1 MNGATW
7 VRVSGVLIPTAGL
20 LPLRPE
26 KKKLQVAGLR
36 TRYCPWS
43 RVLLCTTL
51 AYWQLT
57 CLCLSIGGVRA
68 LTHFACDRRSCSG
81 DSKSHDW
88 RFPGHSD
95 ALVSCIHLQGR
106 RREGHHRQG
115 RERTRGSDPPAP
127 PHATPRRDAQA
138 RPQRSNFVQKLQ

>member
-20 LPLRPE
+20 LPHRPE
-26 KKKLQVAGLR
+26 RKKLQVRGLR

-51 AYWQLT
+51 VYWQLT
-57 CLCLSIGGVRA
+57 LHVLVTVNRWCACSHI
-68 LTHFACDRRSCSG
+68 THFAGDRRSCSG

-95 ALVSCIHLQGR
+95 ALVSCSHLQGR
-106 RREGHHRQG
+106 RRKGHHLQG
-115 RERTRGSDPPAP
+115 RERTADAP
-127 PHATPRRDAQA
+127 PPRHAAQRRTAIVCGIC
-138 RPQRSNFVQKLQ
+138 SK